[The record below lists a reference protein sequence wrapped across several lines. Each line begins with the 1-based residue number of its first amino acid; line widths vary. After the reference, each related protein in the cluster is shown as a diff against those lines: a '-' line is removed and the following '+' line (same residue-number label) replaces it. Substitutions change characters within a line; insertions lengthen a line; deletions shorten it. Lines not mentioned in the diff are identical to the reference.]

1 MPIGSDIVRCE
12 SIQIALGDADDAEY
26 ADARRLFIFF
36 KTNILSA
43 FICARLRHLRSLI
56 QTGYIAHIFL
66 FYYITLCKQIIL

>member
-36 KTNILSA
+36 KTIYY
-43 FICARLRHLRSLI
+43 LRSLI